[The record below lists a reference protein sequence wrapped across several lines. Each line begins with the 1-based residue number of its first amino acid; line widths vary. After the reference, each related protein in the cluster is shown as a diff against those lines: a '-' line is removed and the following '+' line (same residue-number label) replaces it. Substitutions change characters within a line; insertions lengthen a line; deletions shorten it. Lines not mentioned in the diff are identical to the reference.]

1 MKPLKTASAMRK
13 ALEGKAPG
21 WIPTTFGAPG
31 PKIGPAGDPVDDWD
45 DGDGG
50 DPPPAHDPGDTIDE
64 PGGDE

>member
-31 PKIGPAGDPVDDWD
+31 PQTKAAGDLLDEYDEEDVMAADANGDVD
-45 DGDGG
+45 GGG
-50 DPPPAHDPGDTIDE
+50 DPLRPR
-64 PGGDE
+64 